1 MTHLRLWK
9 FEVAPEHEER
19 FVAAYRSDGDWAR
32 LFSAA
37 PGFLKTELWRSADGS
52 FLTADHWGSEA
63 DFDRFQ
69 QSLGEEYHRL
79 DAELEEVAGVET
91 FLGAFD
97 LAG

>member
-1 MTHLRLWK
+1 MYRPSISASFAFAPLRI
-9 FEVAPEHEER
+9 A
-19 FVAAYRSDGDWAR
+19 SAR

-52 FLTADHWGSEA
+52 FLTADHWRSEA

-97 LAG
+97 LVD